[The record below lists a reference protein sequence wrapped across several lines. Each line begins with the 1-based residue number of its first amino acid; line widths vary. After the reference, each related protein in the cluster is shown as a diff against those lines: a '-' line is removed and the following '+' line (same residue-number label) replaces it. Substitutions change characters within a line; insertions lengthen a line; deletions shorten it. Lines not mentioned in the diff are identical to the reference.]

1 MTVEKVTLDYI
12 PTGDW
17 DPAVLQK
24 LLDDIV
30 DDVNQTLS
38 DVEDHVAT
46 LLKYNTSQTQAILME
61 YEGTET
67 LIAAKAHT
75 KMKLKEAFV
84 LVADNLKRPVS
95 VLLQKGNHK
104 EPLTE
109 RKVLYK
115 SEKQGKAYNLKILDN
130 HEISQWDSVEVV
142 IDSNRKIVVIASFE
156 EAE

>member
-1 MTVEKVTLDYI
+1 MTVKKVVLDYI

-30 DDVNQTLS
+30 DEVNSTMDDVG
-38 DVEDHVAT
+38 EHVAT
-46 LLKYNTSQTQAILME
+46 LLKYNTNQTKAILME
-61 YEGTET
+61 YASTET
-67 LIAAKAHT
+67 LIAAKVHT
-75 KMKLKEAFV
+75 KMKLKDAFV
-84 LVADNLKRPVS
+84 IVADNLKKPVS

-109 RKVLYK
+109 RKVV
-115 SEKQGKAYNLKILDN
+115 SRTDKQGKAYYLKPLAN
-130 HEISQWDSVEVV
+130 REIAQWDSVEVV
-142 IDSNRKIVVIASFE
+142 IDANRKVIVIANFE

>member
-30 DDVNQTLS
+30 DEVNQTLS
-38 DVEDHVAT
+38 DIDCHVVT
-46 LLKYNTSQTQAILME
+46 LLKYNTTQTQAILME
-61 YEGTET
+61 YAGTET
-67 LIAAKAHT
+67 LIAAKVHT

-84 LVADNLKRPVS
+84 IVADNLKRSVS

-109 RKVLYK
+109 RKVLGTN
-115 SEKQGKAYNLKILDN
+115 EKQGKAYNLKILA
-130 HEISQWDSVEVV
+130 HEIPQWDSVEVV
-142 IDSNRKIVVIASFE
+142 SDSNRKVVVIASFE
-156 EAE
+156 EVI

>member
-1 MTVEKVTLDYI
+1 MTVEKVILDYI

-30 DDVNQTLS
+30 DEVNQTLS
-38 DVEDHVAT
+38 DVDDHVAI
-46 LLKYNTSQTQAILME
+46 LLKYNTTQTQAILME

-84 LVADNLKRPVS
+84 IVADNLKRPVS

-109 RKVLYK
+109 RRVLGRT
-115 SEKQGKAYNLKILDN
+115 ERQGKAYNLRILAN
-130 HEISQWDSVEVV
+130 HEIPQWDSVEV
-142 IDSNRKIVVIASFE
+142 ITDANRKVVVIASFE
-156 EAE
+156 GVE